1 MIEWNLQSMERGGAE
16 DAAGD
21 VKMGI
26 GTEELCRFKELPEQC
41 LVAKAEKRVLGVYPL
56 NGKSPF
62 TSKRANFGRR
72 FDLALVRLT
81 TLSRKQTWQLP

>member
-41 LVAKAEKRVLGVYPL
+41 LVAKAEKKGARGV
-56 NGKSPF
+56 SPKWKVPVHF
-62 TSKRANFGRR
+62 
-72 FDLALVRLT
+72 
-81 TLSRKQTWQLP
+81 